1 MGSFFVPTLLTETV
15 HLPCPAER
23 QSTYNNNQNLCKGY
37 QSQTS
42 KLDSFVMNSEDS
54 KISAE
59 VTIQVPGIKATNQHK
74 GSKGFVQSYDSRQH
88 GMRTELILSNGT
100 VLNSLSMK
108 EFSGQVL
115 TLPLSKWIELGG
127 IEEGLDGIN
136 HNVNIQGSV
145 GKARHRLVGLILH
158 IRIEATSQDNEN
170 WGLPGGR
177 VFSRWYLESEPVW
190 QRIINPDIYLPS
202 GAIQSTSL
210 YGVRFHFTKLPSLV
224 MVPSAEQTLRS
235 LLDLGIVLIG
245 LKMLAYVV
253 ALNCYGDDSRR
264 WKKTVY
270 NECEVLSSMH
280 EEQALKMSF
289 IDFKKR
295 MSKLNVG
302 ADEVEMLESATEYV
316 QWEKRMSK
324 VDVEMLES
332 ATEYVGEKE

>member
-1 MGSFFVPTLLTETV
+1 MRRARKKKDIDRSKAPPTIV
-15 HLPCPAER
+15 
-23 QSTYNNNQNLCKGY
+23 STLRIIA
-37 QSQTS
+37 
-42 KLDSFVMNSEDS
+42 KLGRRKNIDDPTTPIEINMQGL
-54 KISAE
+54 
-59 VTIQVPGIKATNQHK
+59 VT
-74 GSKGFVQSYDSRQH
+74 
-88 GMRTELILSNGT
+88 
-100 VLNSLSMK
+100 
-108 EFSGQVL
+108 
-115 TLPLSKWIELGG
+115 
-127 IEEGLDGIN
+127 EEGLDGIN

-316 QWEKRMSK
+316 
-324 VDVEMLES
+324 
-332 ATEYVGEKE
+332 GEKE